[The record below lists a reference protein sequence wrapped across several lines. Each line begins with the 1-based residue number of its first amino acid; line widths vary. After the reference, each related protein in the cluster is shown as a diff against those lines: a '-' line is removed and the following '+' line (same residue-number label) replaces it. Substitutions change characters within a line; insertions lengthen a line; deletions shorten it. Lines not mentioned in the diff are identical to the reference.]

1 MLFRH
6 LIAVSLLVPL
16 FVIPAQTSIAFPSN
30 TIALTPSQSTVT
42 KNLADKQR
50 ERKEYAEAIVN
61 YTKAIK
67 LEPKFAE
74 AYYGRGLTYFL
85 LKQNKEALADF
96 DRAIQLKPKLAEAYS
111 SRADIYQDTN
121 LSQAI
126 NDAKQVV
133 ALKPQDAG
141 AYTSL
146 AIYYQKNGDYKNTI
160 ATLEQGLR
168 QVKAEDQDALRYFKL
183 LYRMGA
189 NDNVNAAQD
198 ARELIQSPSS
208 PVGLKS
214 FGIYMLA
221 ATGNSAEATKEADL
235 MIAKYPKNAVPQWLR
250 GFVTA
255 FSSRNSKE
263 DLVTRFMKAAP
274 YFEKAILAD
283 PRSDI
288 GYSARQIVR
297 QLSENYPG
305 ALADAKSALKNSP
318 RKPVLYSNRAVASW
332 LMGDFQ
338 AAIKDLNKAIALQK
352 KVLANKPDDQDEI
365 LLNKRFY
372 FFRGASYEKLG
383 NYQQSLADYNVA
395 MMEDGAK
402 NDPTFLSVGLIAKS
416 GTPQK
421 LPQMIVYHYASLSQ
435 EINLDS
441 ILVSRGRVKLSLG
454 DKSGGMADLDRAI
467 KISGSV
473 GAYYQRGMARRDAG
487 DKPGAIADLQVA
499 LAKAQESSFPKKIQI
514 VQAELTKLG
523 VSS

>member
-6 LIAVSLLVPL
+6 LIAMSLLVPF
-16 FVIPAQTSIAFPSN
+16 FVIPTQTSIAFPSN
-30 TIALTPSQSTVT
+30 TVALTPSLSTVT

-61 YTKAIK
+61 YTKAIA

-74 AYYGRGLTYFL
+74 AYYGRGTTYYL

-111 SRADIYQDTN
+111 SRAIIYQDTN
-121 LSQAI
+121 LSAAI
-126 NDAKQVV
+126 SDAKQVV
-133 ALKPQDAG
+133 ALQPKNQDA
-141 AYTSL
+141 YL
-146 AIYYQKNGDYKNTI
+146 ALAAYYQKNSDYKNTI
-160 ATLEQGLR
+160 ATLEQGIR
-168 QVKAEDQDALRYFKL
+168 QVKAADQESLRYFKII
-183 LYRMGA
+183 YRMGA
-189 NDNVNAAQD
+189 GDNANLAQD
-198 ARELIQSPSS
+198 ARELIQSPSGT
-208 PVGLKS
+208 VGMKS

-221 ATGNSAEATKEADL
+221 VAGNSPEATKEADL
-235 MIAKYPKNAVPQWLR
+235 LIAKNPKNAIPQWLR

-255 FSSRNSKE
+255 FSSTSSKE
-263 DLVTRFMKAAP
+263 DVVTKFMKAAP

-288 GYSARQIVR
+288 GYSARQIIR

-305 ALADAKSALKNSP
+305 ALADANSALKNSP
-318 RKPVLYSNRAVASW
+318 KKPVLYSNRAVASW

-338 AAIKDLNKAIALQK
+338 AATKDLNKAIELQK

-372 FFRGASYEKLG
+372 FLRGASYEKLG
-383 NYQQSLADYNVA
+383 NYRQSLADYDVA
-395 MMEDGAK
+395 ILEDGAK
-402 NDPTFLSVGLIAKS
+402 NDPTFLSVGMVVSKS
-416 GTPQK
+416 LQTV
-421 LPQMIVYHYASLSQ
+421 VYHHASLS
-435 EINLDS
+435 EVIDLDS
-441 ILVSRGRVKLSLG
+441 ILVARGRVKLALG

-467 KISGSV
+467 RISGSV
-473 GAYYQRGMARRDAG
+473 GAYYQRGIVRRDAG
-487 DKPGAIADLQVA
+487 DKPGAIADFQIA
-499 LAKAQESSFPKKIQI
+499 LAKTRESSFPKKIQI

>member
-1 MLFRH
+1 MLLRH

-30 TIALTPSQSTVT
+30 TVALNPSQSTVT

-61 YTKAIK
+61 YTKAIA

-74 AYYGRGLTYFL
+74 AYYGRGLTYSL

-96 DRAIQLKPKLAEAYS
+96 DRAIQLKPNLAEAYG
-111 SRADIYQDTN
+111 SRADIYQYTN
-121 LSQAI
+121 LPQAI
-126 NDAKQVV
+126 SDAKQLVV
-133 ALKPQDAG
+133 LKPKDQNS
-141 AYTSL
+141 YVVL
-146 AIYYQKNGDYKNTI
+146 AAYYQKNSDYKNTI
-160 ATLEQGLR
+160 ATLEQGIL
-168 QVKAEDQDALRYFKL
+168 QVKTADQDSLRYFKL
-183 LYRMGA
+183 LYRTGA
-189 NDNVNAAQD
+189 GDNVKLAQD
-198 ARELIQSPSS
+198 ARELIQSPA
-208 PVGLKS
+208 GDLGMKS
-214 FGIYMLA
+214 FAIYMLA
-221 ATGNSAEATKEADL
+221 SAGNIDEATKEADL
-235 MIAKYPKNAVPQWLR
+235 LIAKNPKNSMPQWLR

-263 DLVTRFMKAAP
+263 DLVTQFMKAAP

-288 GYSARQIVR
+288 GYSARQIIR

-305 ALADAKSALKNSP
+305 ALADANSALKNSP
-318 RKPVLYSNRAVASW
+318 NKPVLYSNRAVVSW
-332 LMGDFQ
+332 LLGDFQ
-338 AAIKDLNKAIALQK
+338 SATNDLNRAIELQK
-352 KVLANKPDDQDEI
+352 KVLANKLDDQDEI

-372 FFRGASYEKLG
+372 FLRGVSYEKLG
-383 NYQQSLADYNVA
+383 NYRQSLADFDVA
-395 MMEDGAK
+395 MLEDGAK
-402 NDPTFLSVGLIAKS
+402 DDPTFLSVGVVGKF

-421 LPQMIVYHYASLSQ
+421 PQTIVYHYASLSQ

-441 ILVSRGRVKLSLG
+441 ILVSRGRVKLVLG

-467 KISGSV
+467 KIRGGV
-473 GAYYQRGMARRDAG
+473 GAYYQRGIARRDAG

-499 LAKAQESSFPKKIQI
+499 LAKARESSFPKKTQI
-514 VQAELTKLG
+514 LQAELTKLG